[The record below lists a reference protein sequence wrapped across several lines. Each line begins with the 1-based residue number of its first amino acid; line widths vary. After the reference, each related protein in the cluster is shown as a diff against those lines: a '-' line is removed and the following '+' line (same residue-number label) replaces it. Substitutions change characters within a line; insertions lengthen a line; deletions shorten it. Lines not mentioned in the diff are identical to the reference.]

1 VKLSKASWIALV
13 AGILIITVAT
23 LGWNYLQQ
31 NKQKQ
36 QLEDSLLAAQG
47 KLSAITLDDLEEQKA
62 QLTRQVQALNTEMES
77 IKQGLVSEEDSIDI
91 TDAVLL
97 MASECKVKVI
107 SLSSPGPGL
116 KDLAG
121 LPCET
126 MVLNIEVT
134 GEIKDITEFV
144 YSLSERFPTSIVES
158 VSISGGSAPSLEEI
172 PSDTITPQ
180 ETLAPVPTYA
190 GVLEED
196 AYRGSILLTIY
207 NYKGK

>member
-1 VKLSKASWIALV
+1 MV

-62 QLTRQVQALNTEMES
+62 QITRQVEDLNAELES
-77 IKQGLVSEEDSIDI
+77 IKSGLVSEEDSIDV

-97 MASECKVKVI
+97 TAHECRVNVI

-126 MVLNIEVT
+126 MVLNIEVS

-144 YSLSERFPTSIVES
+144 YSR
-158 VSISGGSAPSLEEI
+158 A
-172 PSDTITPQ
+172 
-180 ETLAPVPTYA
+180 
-190 GVLEED
+190 
-196 AYRGSILLTIY
+196 RGFLQHC
-207 NYKGK
+207 